1 MKVITDLS
9 PQAKNPKR
17 LNLYLDGK
25 FYCGLDVLTAAKY
38 RLKVGASVDE
48 GELISI
54 LREAEY
60 RKAFDYALKILS
72 SAMKTEKEVKN
83 KLALRGY
90 PAEIIDEVI
99 VKIKEYGFVSD
110 GEYAKKYAASYG
122 GKKGKN
128 LIKTELK
135 KKGVND
141 EDIAAAIDGT
151 DETEAV
157 TALSEKYFKNKEK
170 SYENAVKC
178 YRYLVSKGFD
188 YELAKRAAFAFIK
201 EEDF

>member
-72 SAMKTEKEVKN
+72 SAMKTEKEVKS